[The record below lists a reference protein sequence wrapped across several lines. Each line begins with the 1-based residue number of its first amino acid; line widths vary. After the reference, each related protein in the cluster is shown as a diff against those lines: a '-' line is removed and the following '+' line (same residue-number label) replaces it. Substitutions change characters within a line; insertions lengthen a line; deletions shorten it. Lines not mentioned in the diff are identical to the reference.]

1 MISLVPVQCHTDNT
15 PRSTRRRTSVV
26 NNIDAGSEDDNDTE
40 DDCYYPPGT
49 TTESKYLMEKI
60 DLIALCLARDTTR
73 SDEESARLLT
83 VALHNFGMKVVV
95 TSKKIR
101 LARDRLRKQS
111 FEELIGYILTSKY
124 SKFCTYSKI
133 SITISTSGLHNN
145 ESVNITFSAIN
156 TIIMQAT
163 KLKIIKK
170 LEV

>member
-26 NNIDAGSEDDNDTE
+26 NNINVDSEEEDDTDTD

-60 DLIALCLARDTTR
+60 DMIALCLARDTSR
-73 SDEESARLLT
+73 SDEEVARLLT
-83 VALHNFGMKVVV
+83 VALHNFGMNVVV

-124 SKFCTYSKI
+124 SKLCMVVFTFREFE
-133 SITISTSGLHNN
+133 TI
-145 ESVNITFSAIN
+145 FY
-156 TIIMQAT
+156 
-163 KLKIIKK
+163 KL
-170 LEV
+170 